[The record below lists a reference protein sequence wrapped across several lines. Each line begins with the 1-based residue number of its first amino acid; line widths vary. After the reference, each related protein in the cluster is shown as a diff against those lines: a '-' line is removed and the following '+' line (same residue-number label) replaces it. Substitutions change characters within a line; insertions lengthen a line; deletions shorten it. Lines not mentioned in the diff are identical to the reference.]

1 MKTEQ
6 LSKLSDQDFF
16 SFIKRLFKN
25 KLRDDDYE
33 ELIKRVE
40 ELLEQYPQD
49 IIKVLRIFISELE
62 DVEAEIFN
70 ESLLDISDL
79 GKEKRERIIEI
90 LQKLKSISEEDKDKN
105 KKLIYDSL
113 YNVIINQEGY
123 NKGSDRSFRNDF
135 IRLMKN
141 NFTIKE
147 EEKSL
152 LEEFVRFLII

>member
-1 MKTEQ
+1 MKTGQ

-25 KLRDDDYE
+25 KLSDDDYE

-49 IIKVLRIFISELE
+49 IIKVLRIFIPELE
-62 DVEAEIFN
+62 DVEADIFN

-90 LQKLKSISEEDKDKN
+90 LQKLRSISEEDKD

-135 IRLMKN
+135 IKLIKN
-141 NFTIKE
+141 NFIIKE
-147 EEKSL
+147 EERSL
-152 LEEFVRFLII
+152 LEEFVRFLIV

>member
-1 MKTEQ
+1 MKTGQ

-25 KLRDDDYE
+25 KLSDDDYE

-49 IIKVLRIFISELE
+49 IIKVLRIFIRELE
-62 DVEAEIFN
+62 DVEADIFN

-90 LQKLKSISEEDKDKN
+90 LQKLRSISEEDKD

-123 NKGSDRSFRNDF
+123 NKGSDKSFRNDF
-135 IRLMKN
+135 IKLIKN

-147 EEKSL
+147 EERSL
-152 LEEFVRFLII
+152 LEEFVRFLIV

>member
-1 MKTEQ
+1 MKTGQ

-25 KLRDDDYE
+25 KLSDDDYE

-49 IIKVLRIFISELE
+49 IIKVLRIFIRELE
-62 DVEAEIFN
+62 DVEADIFN

-90 LQKLKSISEEDKDKN
+90 LQKLRSISEEDKD

-123 NKGSDRSFRNDF
+123 NKGSDKSFRNDF
-135 IRLMKN
+135 FKLIKN

-147 EEKSL
+147 EERSL
-152 LEEFVRFLII
+152 LEEFVRFLIV